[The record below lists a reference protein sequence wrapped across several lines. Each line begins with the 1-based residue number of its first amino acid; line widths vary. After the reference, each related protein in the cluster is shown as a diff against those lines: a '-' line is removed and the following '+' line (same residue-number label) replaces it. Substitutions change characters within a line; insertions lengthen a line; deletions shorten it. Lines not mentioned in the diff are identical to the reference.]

1 LAFFIDTGDWK
12 ALFMDQHEKKKNS
25 RYPFVRILFALT
37 LAALFATVLPK
48 NRDRVVRQQVVT
60 ELPRLAKTLGDGVWI
75 LAETSDS
82 RCEPGFKQARQQ
94 RKKPAAGAPEITFIC
109 AEASGEL
116 ILTASTSNAQQQ
128 ALLRPIDG
136 WSVFPPIAAILVAVL
151 SGRLL
156 LGLGLAVLSGGL
168 LTVGGAPL
176 YELPFAALERAAVN
190 YVWTPLISSF
200 QLYIL
205 GFTAALIGM
214 VRITSLAGGNQ
225 GIATLLSS
233 RAESARSTRVAAFLM
248 GLAIFFDDY
257 ANTIVVG
264 TTLRPMADRFRISR
278 EKLAY
283 IVDSTA
289 APVAGVAVISTWI
302 GFEVGLFGDL
312 MRDLGTGVSGYQLF
326 FYALPARFYCL
337 FTLVFVAASAWLQRD
352 YGPMY
357 RAERRAGTTGRVLRS
372 GATPLAGR
380 RIREVLPASGVQPAW
395 WVAAVPVLIVV
406 VAVIAGMAADTW
418 NDPEVRPIRLGSSLF
433 SFSYWTACFSN
444 ANNARV
450 LFLSAMLG
458 STIALLIAVTRHHPA
473 NGSAL
478 IQPFVAIKTWAQGIT
493 GIYYAI
499 AILIMAWAI
508 QAVCKDIGTSTYL
521 AAALSPV
528 VVPGLLPL
536 LIFLLAASV
545 AFAIGTSWTT
555 MAILIPTAVPLAHS
569 LGGLPLTI
577 LAAAAVLDG
586 AIFGDHCSPISDTT
600 VMSSLATSCDHLDH
614 VRTQLPYA
622 LTTMGIAALA
632 GYVGTTLYYPVWCGL
647 LIGLSVIPAIL
658 LVFGKNPDDR
668 AGG

>member
-1 LAFFIDTGDWK
+1 MSPNKEAGIR
-12 ALFMDQHEKKKNS
+12 S
-25 RYPFVRILFALT
+25 RAWIRV
-37 LAALFATVLPK
+37 LAALALASVFAAALPT
-48 NRDRVVRQQVVT
+48 NRDRVIHQQVVT
-60 ELPRLAKTLGDGVWI
+60 ELPLLSKAMGDGPWRLADDQ
-75 LAETSDS
+75 ET
-82 RCEPGFKQARQQ
+82 RCRSGFEEVHPRRNPPEP
-94 RKKPAAGAPEITFIC
+94 GAPEISFAC
-109 AEASGEL
+109 SEAPDGVL
-116 ILTASTSNAQQQ
+116 LTAATASSQRQTRLKS
-128 ALLRPIDG
+128 IDG
-136 WSVFPPIAAILVAVL
+136 WSLFPPIAAILIAIF
-151 SGRLL
+151 SGRVL
-156 LGLGLAVLSGGL
+156 LGLSLAVLCGGV
-168 LTVGGAPL
+168 LTVGEAPL
-176 YELPFAALERAAVN
+176 HELPFAGFEKAAVN
-190 YVWTPLISSF
+190 YVWAPLRSSF

-214 VRITSLAGGNQ
+214 VRVTSLAGGNQ
-225 GIATLLSS
+225 GIAALLAS
-233 RAESARSTRVAAFLM
+233 RSESARSTRLAAFFM

-289 APVAGVAVISTWI
+289 APVAGVAFISTWI

-326 FYALPARFYCL
+326 FHALPFRFYCL
-337 FTLVFVAASAWLQRD
+337 FTLAFVAASAWLQRD

-357 RAERRAGTTGRVLRS
+357 RAEFRARTIGQVLRP
-372 GATPLAGR
+372 GATPMASR
-380 RIREVLPASGVQPAW
+380 RVREVLPADGVQPAW
-395 WVAAVPVLIVV
+395 WAAAAPVLIVV

-418 NDPEVRPIRLGSSLF
+418 NDPDVRSTRLTGSLF

-444 ANNARV
+444 ADNARV
-450 LFLSAMLG
+450 LFLSAILG
-458 STIALLIAVTRHHPA
+458 SAVALVIAVTRRRPDGGPA
-473 NGSAL
+473 PIRPFTAL
-478 IQPFVAIKTWAQGIT
+478 MTWAQGVT
-493 GIYYAI
+493 GIQYAI

-521 AAALSPV
+521 AAALSPIAL
-528 VVPGLLPL
+528 PGLLPL
-536 LIFLLAASV
+536 LIFLLAAAV
-545 AFAIGTSWTT
+545 AFSIGTSWAT

-614 VRTQLPYA
+614 VRTQFPYA

-632 GYVGTTLYYPVWCGL
+632 GYVGATFFYPVWCAL
-647 LIGLSVIPAIL
+647 LIGLAMIPAIL
-658 LVFGKNPDDR
+658 IVFGRNADR
-668 AGG
+668 HAGA